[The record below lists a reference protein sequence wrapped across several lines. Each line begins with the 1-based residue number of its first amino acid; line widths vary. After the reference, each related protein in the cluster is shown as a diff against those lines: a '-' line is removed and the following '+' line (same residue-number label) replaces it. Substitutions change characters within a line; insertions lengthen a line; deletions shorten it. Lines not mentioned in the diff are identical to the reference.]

1 VPWPPWQC
9 FFLGASP
16 DARTGDAS
24 RHDQEWKRYID
35 DNSIRW
41 PIGSRALGNEGIGG
55 VVRETAGSIG
65 YVELGYASK
74 QGLTMGL
81 VRNPA
86 GKFVKA
92 SSESVAAA
100 SKREVTYLAECMHLA
115 TSEVCTR
122 LPYIQLPSDAYAITG
137 DIWLV
142 FSKNPAN
149 KTKALSTLDFA
160 KWFLLESKGSKTNWT
175 PLPKEIASESLAAI
189 DEQRIH
195 LSNTK
200 KETSQ
205 KSATPIATL
214 EHKSVGVGVDGK
226 PALSPA
232 EPVPPS
238 PLKTDRI
245 QSSDCVPVDLETFEF
260 SSDERQAVME
270 AGIGLS
276 MLIQLGVPNSVSLAF
291 RDIFPE
297 SSCTRNDVIISSDSV
312 ENSGS
317 ECSDKYP
324 AQHGPVRS
332 VVIRFPASIKEN
344 LARSSGTVGISFTD
358 TTLSPSL
365 ELLDVSG
372 GSIGV
377 EPVEKIDMLMTD
389 GRPELRVSG
398 TGLLCVRIIYPRPHE
413 PSRSH

>member
-1 VPWPPWQC
+1 MITLSNSLGCERAGCPNKSRRPNVHHVRLRALPRANRRLPTAHTPNRSATSSTIARRFFVPWPPWQC

-226 PALSPA
+226 PALSP
-232 EPVPPS
+232 
-238 PLKTDRI
+238 
-245 QSSDCVPVDLETFEF
+245 
-260 SSDERQAVME
+260 
-270 AGIGLS
+270 
-276 MLIQLGVPNSVSLAF
+276 
-291 RDIFPE
+291 
-297 SSCTRNDVIISSDSV
+297 
-312 ENSGS
+312 
-317 ECSDKYP
+317 
-324 AQHGPVRS
+324 
-332 VVIRFPASIKEN
+332 
-344 LARSSGTVGISFTD
+344 
-358 TTLSPSL
+358 
-365 ELLDVSG
+365 
-372 GSIGV
+372 
-377 EPVEKIDMLMTD
+377 
-389 GRPELRVSG
+389 
-398 TGLLCVRIIYPRPHE
+398 
-413 PSRSH
+413 